1 MLIREILGEK
11 EQTQRTNPNISNDG
25 SFSYVYGLG
34 NRSGHSLVYTD
45 VKWEERRGYGRVRLV
60 GAETRKCDQDNSD
73 SRCECG
79 YSQALMT
86 QENMDKWLNKILCL
100 NHDYQPI
107 FSDDSRM
114 RQYYRC
120 SKCDSVNT

>member
-60 GAETRKCDQDNSD
+60 GAETRKCDQDNSN

-86 QENMDKWLNKILCL
+86 QENMDKWLNKILCQ